1 MTHRKTSAVLALAMI
16 ACLSGA
22 PASAI
27 ALTSPLADA
36 PRTPQQAVKRL
47 GQPSVRETLPG
58 GGQRLRW
65 VSVDASALSILRLTT
80 LEYDA
85 SGRLTSSDSR
95 RLMSPLASGKGV

>member
-22 PASAI
+22 PANAI
-27 ALTSPLADA
+27 AQASPLVDA

-80 LEYDA
+80 LEFDA

>member
-22 PASAI
+22 SAN
-27 ALTSPLADA
+27 ANDLTSPRKAA
-36 PRTPQQAVKRL
+36 PRTEQQALKQL
-47 GQPSVRETLPG
+47 GEPSVREVLPG

-65 VSVDASALSILRLTT
+65 VSVDASALSVLRVTT
-80 LEYDA
+80 LEFDA
-85 SGRLTSSDSR
+85 SGRLTASDSR